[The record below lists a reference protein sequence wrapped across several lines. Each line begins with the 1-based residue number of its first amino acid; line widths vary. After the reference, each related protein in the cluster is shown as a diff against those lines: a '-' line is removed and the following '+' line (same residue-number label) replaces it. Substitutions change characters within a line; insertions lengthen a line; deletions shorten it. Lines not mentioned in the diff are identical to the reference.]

1 MAIGSQSSAGATS
14 STASSS
20 SQPKGVK
27 REATPENI
35 EATPEPPTKRQRNK
49 SLQDLT
55 LDDEPDRDPT
65 YWYPD
70 GSVVLSVTD
79 TLFKLH
85 RSRLASQSTY
95 LQDLFEGAPQDDYDA
110 DGQTCP
116 LYVVDVKGP
125 RLFDFTSLLGVVEDP
140 L

>member
-1 MAIGSQSSAGATS
+1 M
-14 STASSS
+14 
-20 SQPKGVK
+20 
-27 REATPENI
+27 
-35 EATPEPPTKRQRNK
+35 
-49 SLQDLT
+49 

-116 LYVVDVKGP
+116 LYVVDVKGL